1 MPGGQAQSWE
11 VTHPCSARLV
21 PSPDSLKAGPVF
33 IPLSNV
39 WVSVELEKLTE
50 RRVSLG
56 GVPDPLEAAI
66 PQKFRQIPSHL
77 RK

>member
-1 MPGGQAQSWE
+1 MPGGQARSWE

-50 RRVSLG
+50 RHVSLG
-56 GVPDPLEAAI
+56 GVPDP
-66 PQKFRQIPSHL
+66 PRGSHTTEVQADPVPPP
-77 RK
+77 